1 MLKLSDKDFK
11 AFIIKKLLQSIIY
24 SLEIIEENRIQQKQV
39 KRNQMKI
46 IELKNTTAEVNGLLN
61 GLNRRV
67 EMTEDIN
74 LRTD

>member
-46 IELKNTTAEVNGLLN
+46 IELKNTTTEVNGLLN
-61 GLNRRV
+61 GLNRTV

>member
-46 IELKNTTAEVNGLLN
+46 TELKNTTTEVNGLLN
-61 GLNRRV
+61 GLNRKV
-67 EMTEDIN
+67 EMAEDIS

>member
-11 AFIIKKLLQSIIY
+11 EFIIKKLLQSIIY
-24 SLEIIEENRIQQKQV
+24 SLEIIEDNRIQQKQV

-46 IELKNTTAEVNGLLN
+46 IELKNTTTEVNGLLN
-61 GLNRRV
+61 GLNRKV
-67 EMTEDIN
+67 EMAEDIS

>member
-46 IELKNTTAEVNGLLN
+46 IELKNTTTEVNGLLN

>member
-1 MLKLSDKDFK
+1 MLKLSDKNFK
-11 AFIIKKLLQSIIY
+11 ALIIKKLLQSIIY

-46 IELKNTTAEVNGLLN
+46 IELKNTTTEVNGLLN
-61 GLNRRV
+61 GLNRKV
-67 EMTEDIN
+67 EMAEDIS

>member
-11 AFIIKKLLQSIIY
+11 AFIIKKLLQSITY

-46 IELKNTTAEVNGLLN
+46 IELKNTTTEVNGLLN

>member
-1 MLKLSDKDFK
+1 
-11 AFIIKKLLQSIIY
+11 
-24 SLEIIEENRIQQKQV
+24 
-39 KRNQMKI
+39 MKI
-46 IELKNTTAEVNGLLN
+46 IELKNTTTEVNGLLN